1 MNQYQTNLGTASLT
15 IHCATAEEAAQLALD
30 NFGCKLEPKQ
40 FKLVAPSNKSHINI
54 SLQKPESPIQPNIH
68 QEVVKAVAQGVT
80 MPASIAKP
88 QPSKADY
95 KGPPPHVIKPTVLPA
110 PPPTTPQG

>member
-1 MNQYQTNLGTASLT
+1 MNKYQTTLGTASLT
-15 IHCATAEEAAQLALD
+15 IHCESAEEAAQLALE

-54 SLQKPESPIQPNIH
+54 SLNQPSPTNQSHLNVTNNPH

-80 MPASIAKP
+80 MPASIAKTP
-88 QPSKADY
+88 SQPLT
-95 KGPPPHVIKPTVLPA
+95 PPI
-110 PPPTTPQG
+110 TPQG